1 MLIVRLHARNK
12 CGLFGLVY
20 DGRIWILVHG
30 YVLITATLGRALD
43 VADEVAKIKGVKNAH
58 AVTGAYDVIA
68 TFNVES
74 LAEVADAVVKGIHHI
89 EGVCATQTVI
99 CVSCK

>member
-1 MLIVRLHARNK
+1 M
-12 CGLFGLVY
+12 
-20 DGRIWILVHG
+20 VHG

-68 TFNVES
+68 TFNVEN
-74 LAEVADAVVKGIHHI
+74 LEELADAVVKGIHHI
-89 EGVCATQTVI
+89 EGVCSTETAI